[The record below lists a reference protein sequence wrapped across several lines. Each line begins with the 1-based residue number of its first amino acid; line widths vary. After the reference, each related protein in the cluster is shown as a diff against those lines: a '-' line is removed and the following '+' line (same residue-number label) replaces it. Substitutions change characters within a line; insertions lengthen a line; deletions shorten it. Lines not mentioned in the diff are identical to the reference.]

1 MSFSD
6 TAPLCVRRWT
16 DRRIGTAGQPLQV
29 LVVDDDENAAAA
41 LAACLT
47 LEEMECRLA
56 LGGAEAIA
64 IGTRWLPHVIL
75 MDISMP
81 ECNGVQA
88 ARALRLDP
96 LASGITI
103 IAHTALDETEVR
115 RHLAGAELD
124 GYFQKGQP
132 VDRLVALIASFEEI
146 SSPPERRS

>member
-6 TAPLCVRRWT
+6 TVPLHVRRWT
-16 DRRIGTAGQPLQV
+16 DRRIGTAALPLQV

-64 IGTRWLPHVIL
+64 IGIRWLPQVIL

-81 ECNGVQA
+81 ECNGIQA
-88 ARALRLDP
+88 VRALRQHP

-115 RHLAGAELD
+115 QHFAEAEFD

-132 VDRLVALIASFEEI
+132 VDRLVTLLRDLIQ
-146 SSPPERRS
+146 